1 MRTPAAALVL
11 AALLVT
17 GCEQPPEQRVTTP
30 PSVSKTNALA
40 LTPASQEQTRALK
53 QLGEDWLTQLAD
65 CTTQLESDAK
75 QFLAATNDAGLA
87 NLKQMW
93 HTCHTLYRATELLL
107 GVTPEQQQAMERA
120 RRNIARPLEL
130 PGYVD
135 SIQGYAG
142 SGIVNDASLA
152 ITEAS
157 LREQHGLTSNE
168 DVAIGFEV
176 IAFLVWGEQR
186 FNPQLEPRPL
196 SELTYTAAWENGRSD
211 LPVSEHPQNRRR
223 LYLQLAST
231 LLKLDCSRLLMV
243 WQKGPLPRSED
254 EARQWK
260 LQTLQN
266 GLALLEHYPD
276 NSDVSMALSQ
286 WLSTTT
292 ATAANQPTDGAITV
306 ATDPAQLRND
316 VQQAIKVLT
325 GQG

>member
-1 MRTPAAALVL
+1 MRSPAAALAL
-11 AALLVT
+11 AALLVA

-30 PSVSKTNALA
+30 PSVSKTNALP
-40 LTPASQEQTRALK
+40 LTPASQEQARNLK
-53 QLGEDWLTQLAD
+53 QLGQEWLTQLVD
-65 CTTQLESDAK
+65 CTTLLETDTR
-75 QFLAATNDAGLA
+75 QFLAISNDAGLE
-87 NLKQMW
+87 NVKQLW

-107 GVTPEQQQAMERA
+107 GVTPEQQQAMQRA
-120 RRNIARPLEL
+120 RRNIASPLEM

-135 SIQGYAG
+135 SIEGYAG
-142 SGIVNDASLA
+142 SGIVNDASLT
-152 ITEAS
+152 ISEAN
-157 LREQHGLTSNE
+157 LRQQHGLTSDE
-168 DVAIGFEV
+168 DVAIGFDV

-186 FNPQLEPRPL
+186 FNPQLAPRPL
-196 SELTYTAAWENGRSD
+196 SELTYTAAWENGRTD

-231 LLKLDCSRLLMV
+231 LLKLDCSRLLAV

-266 GLALLEHYPD
+266 GLALLERYPD

-286 WLSTTT
+286 WLSTTS
-292 ATAANQPTDGAITV
+292 ATASNQSSDGAITV
-306 ATDPAQLRND
+306 ATDPAELRNN
-316 VQQAIKVLT
+316 VQQAIKALT